1 MSRSTSVVELDGRRL
16 RSARSQEAIV
26 DAILDLL
33 RETGERPTAH
43 DIAARA
49 GVSLRTVF
57 RHFDDVDSLLAAAVE
72 KQIERVGAMYDLL
85 DAEGTVTER
94 ADALARH
101 RARLFEDIAPVR
113 RAALH
118 LDAHSVIRGWLGASH
133 RRLRLQA
140 TSLFAAELGRLPP
153 ATRRLVTESLDAAT
167 GWSAWDA
174 LRRDQRCDVATAR
187 AVLCH
192 TITVLLE
199 EERA

>member
-1 MSRSTSVVELDGRRL
+1 MSESALALDGRRQ
-16 RSARSQEAIV
+16 RSVRSQEAIV

-33 RETGERPTAH
+33 RETGERPAAH

-57 RHFDDVDSLLAAAVE
+57 RHFDDMDSLLAAAVD

-85 DAEGTVTER
+85 AVDGTLAER

-101 RARLFEDIAPVR
+101 RARLFEDVAPVR

-118 LDAHSVIRGWLGASH
+118 LDSHSVIGRWLDASH

-153 ATRRLVTESLDAAT
+153 GTRRRLVTEALDAAT
-167 GWSAWDA
+167 GWSAWDT

-187 AVLCH
+187 AVLVH
-192 TITVLLE
+192 TITALLE
-199 EERA
+199 ER